1 MALGPSGNR
10 SPCAITVMAAT
21 AGSPLCLHA
30 YLGTPSSSERVD
42 AEDKDPYGTTMRRHD
57 TARLPAFA
65 STGAKCYH
73 TATAHVASQRAVI
86 ILLGRNVMHFGVT
99 IPNNWGVEAPQQVL
113 AFGPVAEELG
123 YDSIWVMDHLFNN
136 GYIRERLDD
145 KPYYH
150 PLATLSYLAATT
162 RRVRLGT
169 SVLVLPYHNP
179 VELAKYAASLD
190 QMSGGRVILGVGV
203 GAMTEEFESLGVP
216 FRQRGA
222 LTNECMAIMRELWT
236 SPDPYD
242 KSERWNLTGFKFSPK
257 PVQQPAIPLWVG
269 GSSPGALRRAATMGD
284 GWHPSGMSPDEFAA
298 GREEVRKQAAAA
310 GRDPNAL
317 TMSIRVEV
325 EVDRRPS
332 SPRAASRA
340 RLPGDDVQE
349 MI

>member
-1 MALGPSGNR
+1 MLR
-10 SPCAITVMAAT
+10 
-21 AGSPLCLHA
+21 
-30 YLGTPSSSERVD
+30 
-42 AEDKDPYGTTMRRHD
+42 
-57 TARLPAFA
+57 
-65 STGAKCYH
+65 
-73 TATAHVASQRAVI
+73 
-86 ILLGRNVMHFGVT
+86 FGVT
-99 IPNNWGVEAPQQVL
+99 IPNNWGIADPRQVL
-113 AFGPVAEELG
+113 AMGPLAEALG
-123 YDSIWVMDHLFNN
+123 YDSIWVMDHLLNS

-162 RRVRLGT
+162 RRVSLGT

-236 SPDPYD
+236 SPDPHY
-242 KSERWNLTGFKFSPK
+242 KSERWNLTDFKFSPK
-257 PVQQPAIPLWVG
+257 PMQQPAIPLWVG

-298 GREEVRKQAAAA
+298 GREEVRKLAAAA

-325 EVDRRPS
+325 EVDGRAS

-340 RLPGDDVQE
+340 RLAADDVNQ
-349 MI
+349 MIAGIRAYQRAGVEHIVLALNSGDLARITALMVDIAEKVMPECRQAQGS